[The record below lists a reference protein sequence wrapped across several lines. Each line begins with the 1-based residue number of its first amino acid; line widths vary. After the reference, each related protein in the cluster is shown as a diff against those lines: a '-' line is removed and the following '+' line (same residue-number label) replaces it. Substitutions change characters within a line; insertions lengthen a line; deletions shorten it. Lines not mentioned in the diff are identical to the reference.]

1 MQIVEILDFMF
12 ATAFVDGGFSILL
25 GFCVH
30 YCCLGIFGTLGINY
44 VVLIWFDVPWALG
57 SLGCSNYCICYS
69 AFVIFSCADISIV
82 VVLNCSFDIMLCL
95 ELILW
100 ELGHWSVWFGFF
112 AEIVSLWPRVNFDL
126 FECGQ
131 LMTFLCSLMS
141 KKEGIWFLCGAKW
154 N

>member
-1 MQIVEILDFMF
+1 MTCCV
-12 ATAFVDGGFSILL
+12 VDADCRNFGFYVGNRFCWWSFSILL

-44 VVLIWFDVPWALG
+44 VVWIWFDVPWALG

-82 VVLNCSFDIMLCL
+82 VVFNCSFDIMLCL

-100 ELGHWSVWFGFF
+100 ELGHWSVWFALGRLSPFDQ
-112 AEIVSLWPRVNFDL
+112 EWIFDL
-126 FECGQ
+126 IRLSQ
-131 LMTFLCSLMS
+131 LMTFLCSLTGE
-141 KKEGIWFLCGAKW
+141 KEDIWF
-154 N
+154 